1 MPSKKGR
8 SVSNSGRS
16 HAQKDSLHPYWQSQ
30 VFQPRLHL
38 EIKNALIWRESMAKT
53 YPNLI
58 NGKMVETSDTLD
70 VVNPATE
77 EVIGLVPACG
87 AAELD
92 SAVAAARAAFG
103 PWSKTPI
110 EDRRNYIR
118 GVAKAI
124 SDNSDELFRLL
135 TSEQGKP
142 HEQAKQEI
150 MGAAYMTATQADLD
164 LDDEMVQDDEKESI
178 RTRRVPVGVVGGIVP
193 WNFPVSMAVQKIVPA
208 MLSGCTIILKPSPF
222 TPLTT
227 LRIAELIADVVPA
240 GVVNIITGE
249 DSLGPLITSH
259 PDIDKITFT
268 GSTATGKKIMEGAS
282 ADLKRITLELG
293 GNDASIVMP
302 DADPK
307 KVAEQLFWSSF
318 MNAGQICIAAKRVY
332 IHEDIYDELSA
343 AIAEYAKNV
352 KVGDGSEQGTGVG
365 PIQNKKQYERVLEL
379 IEDAK
384 DKGYKFLT
392 GGDTDPSGTGYFVP
406 LTILDNPPEDA
417 RIVAEEQFGPV
428 MPLMKFS
435 TEEEVIERANNSDYG
450 LAGAVWTGDA
460 DKGVEI
466 AEQLE
471 TGTVWI
477 NQFLKLTP
485 HTPFA
490 GHKQSGF
497 GAEYGK
503 EGLLEFTYP
512 QVIMVNKA
520 NTPA

>member
-1 MPSKKGR
+1 MVTQYK
-8 SVSNSGRS
+8 
-16 HAQKDSLHPYWQSQ
+16 
-30 VFQPRLHL
+30 
-38 EIKNALIWRESMAKT
+38 
-53 YPNLI
+53 NLI
-58 NGKMVETSDTLD
+58 NGEMIETGEWLD

-77 EVIGLVPACG
+77 EVIGQVPAAG
-87 AAELD
+87 ADELD
-92 SAVAAARAAFG
+92 KAVAAARAAF
-103 PWSKTPI
+103 KTWKNTSF
-110 EDRRNYIR
+110 EERQA
-118 GVAKAI
+118 VCMAI
-124 SDNSDELFRLL
+124 SATIKENADELFRLL

-142 HEQAKQEI
+142 HDQAQGEI
-150 MGAAYMTATQADLD
+150 FGAAGMAAGQATLKI
-164 LDDEMVQDDEKESI
+164 DEVISEDSDTRLS

-193 WNFPVSMAVQKIVPA
+193 WNFPVMMAFQKIVPA
-208 MLSGCTIILKPSPF
+208 LMAGCTIVLKPSPF
-222 TPLTT
+222 TPLAT
-227 LRIAELIADVVPA
+227 LRIAELIADKVPA
-240 GVVNIITGE
+240 GAVNIITGE
-249 DSLGPLITSH
+249 DSLGPLITEH
-259 PDIDKITFT
+259 ADIDKITFT

-282 ADLKRITLELG
+282 GDLKRITLELG

-318 MNAGQICIAAKRVY
+318 SNAGQICIAAKRVY

-384 DKGYKFLT
+384 DNGYQFLL

-435 TEEEVIERANNSDYG
+435 SEEEVIQRANDSEYG
-450 LAGAVWTGDA
+450 LAGAVWTADP

-471 TGTVWI
+471 TGTVWV
-477 NQFLKLTP
+477 NEALHLS
-485 HTPFA
+485 PFA
-490 GHKQSGF
+490 PFGGHKQSGF
-497 GAEYGK
+497 GAEYGLD
-503 EGLLEFTYP
+503 GLKEFTYP
-512 QVIMVNKA
+512 QVITVKKDNV
-520 NTPA
+520 PA

>member
-1 MPSKKGR
+1 MVTQYK
-8 SVSNSGRS
+8 
-16 HAQKDSLHPYWQSQ
+16 
-30 VFQPRLHL
+30 
-38 EIKNALIWRESMAKT
+38 
-53 YPNLI
+53 NLI
-58 NGKMVETSDTLD
+58 NGEMITTGAMLD

-77 EVIGLVPACG
+77 EVIGQVPSAG
-87 AAELD
+87 PAELD
-92 SAVAAARAAFG
+92 KAVAAARAAF
-103 PWSKTPI
+103 KTWKNTSF
-110 EDRRNYIR
+110 EERQ
-118 GVAKAI
+118 AACMAI
-124 SDNSDELFRLL
+124 SGAIKENADELFRLL

-142 HEQAKQEI
+142 HEQAKSEI
-150 MGAAYMTATQADLD
+150 YGAAGMSAAQATLKLEEVINEDSEARL
-164 LDDEMVQDDEKESI
+164 S

-193 WNFPVSMAVQKIVPA
+193 WNFPLMMAVQKIVPA
-208 MLSGCTIILKPSPF
+208 LMSGCTIVLKPSPF

-227 LRIAELIADVVPA
+227 LRVAELIADKVPA
-240 GVVNIITGE
+240 GTVNIITGE
-249 DSLGPLITSH
+249 DSLGPLITGH

-282 ADLKRITLELG
+282 NDLKRITLELG

-318 MNAGQICIAAKRVY
+318 SNAGQICIAAKRIY

-343 AIAEYAKNV
+343 ALAEYAKNV

-406 LTILDNPPEDA
+406 LTILDNPPEEA

-435 TEEEVIERANNSDYG
+435 SEDEVIQRANNSEYG
-450 LAGAVWTGDA
+450 LAGAVWTGNPE
-460 DKGVEI
+460 KGVEI

-471 TGTVWI
+471 TGTVWV
-477 NQFLKLTP
+477 NEFLHLS
-485 HTPFA
+485 PFSPFG

-497 GAEYGK
+497 GAEYGLD
-503 EGLLEFTYP
+503 GLKEFTYP
-512 QVIMVNKA
+512 QVITVKKDNV
-520 NTPA
+520 PA

>member
-1 MPSKKGR
+1 
-8 SVSNSGRS
+8 
-16 HAQKDSLHPYWQSQ
+16 
-30 VFQPRLHL
+30 
-38 EIKNALIWRESMAKT
+38 MATQYK
-53 YPNLI
+53 NLI
-58 NGKMVETSDTLD
+58 NGKMVDNGQWLD

-77 EVIGLVPACG
+77 EVIGQVPACG
-87 AAELD
+87 KTELD
-92 SAVAAARAAFG
+92 EAVAAARAAF
-103 PWSKTPI
+103 KTWRHTSFD
-110 EDRRNYIR
+110 ERREAIR
-118 GVAKAI
+118 AI
-124 SDNSDELFRLL
+124 SAAIKENSDELFRLL

-142 HEQAKQEI
+142 HAQAKGEI
-150 MGAAYMTATQADLD
+150 IGASMTSAAQAELD
-164 LDDEMVQDDEKESI
+164 LEDELFVDDEKESV

-193 WNFPVSMAVQKIVPA
+193 WNFPVAMALQKIVPA
-208 MLSGCTIILKPSPF
+208 MLSGCTIVLKPSPF

-227 LRIAELIADVVPA
+227 LRIAEMIAEIVPA
-240 GVVNIITGE
+240 GVVNVITGE
-249 DSLGPLITSH
+249 DVLGPMITEH
-259 PDIDKITFT
+259 ADIDKITFT

-293 GNDASIVMP
+293 GNDASIVLP

-318 MNAGQICIAAKRVY
+318 TNAGQICIAAKRVY
-332 IHEDIYDELSA
+332 IHEDIYDELSQALADYA
-343 AIAEYAKNV
+343 AQV

-365 PIQNKKQYERVLEL
+365 PIQNKKQYDRVLEL

-435 TEEEVIERANNSDYG
+435 SEEEVIERANNSEYG
-450 LAGAVWTGDA
+450 LAGAVWTADA

-471 TGTVWI
+471 TGTVWV

-485 HTPFA
+485 HTPFG

-512 QVIMVNKA
+512 QVIMVNKQNA
-520 NTPA
+520 PA